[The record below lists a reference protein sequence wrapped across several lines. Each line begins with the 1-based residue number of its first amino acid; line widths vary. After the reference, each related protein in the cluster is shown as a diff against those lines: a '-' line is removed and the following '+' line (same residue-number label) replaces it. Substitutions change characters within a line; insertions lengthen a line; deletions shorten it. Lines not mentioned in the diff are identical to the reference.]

1 MSWDKGQIEAD
12 KELRR
17 NKIFKFIYLVM
28 FNHCIWLV
36 LLLILAIY
44 PDNPYFNPE
53 MPLYLSEKYS
63 HIEYK
68 LQLFISILMMVFFYI
83 GYRRYK
89 SKYAFYKWL
98 SNGIYKKRW
107 SDLRKKEN

>member
-1 MSWDKGQIEAD
+1 MSWDKRQIEAD

-17 NKIFKFIYLVM
+17 NKIFKFIYRVM
-28 FNHCIWLV
+28 FIYNIWLV
-36 LLLILAIY
+36 LSLILAIY

-89 SKYAFYKWL
+89 SKYRL
-98 SNGIYKKRW
+98 NRMVSNWIFDKRR
-107 SDLRKKEN
+107 SDLRKKKN